1 MLTWPAETLWEQLEP
16 LCPGLSVEVVAE
28 ADSTNTRLLER
39 ARAGD
44 ASACLMVA
52 ERQTAGRGRLGRN
65 WDSSPGASLT
75 FSLALPLAPADW
87 SGLSLVVGVALAEAL
102 HPQLRL
108 KWPNDLWLLSRNEGP
123 LPSSLTPT
131 GGGSGTGPALG
142 ALDTT
147 GRGRK
152 LGGILIETAAAGE
165 RRVAVIGMGLNIR
178 DVQDDPTADVGRA
191 SLVELDAQATA
202 PSTLLRIALPLL
214 QAVQAFE
221 REGFAPWQARYATRD
236 ALAGRG
242 VRLLPA
248 QGPAGEGTA
257 QGVNSQGALLVHT
270 AAGLLTIT
278 SGEVSVRPC

>member
-1 MLTWPAETLWEQLEP
+1 MGRPGAVALGVSMLTWPAETLWEQLEP
-16 LCPGLSVEVVAE
+16 LCPGLSVEVVTE

-44 ASACLMVA
+44 AGACLLVA
-52 ERQTAGRGRLGRN
+52 ERQTAGRGRLGRS

-108 KWPNDLWLLSRNEGP
+108 KWPNDLWLPSRNEGP
-123 LPSSLTPT
+123 
-131 GGGSGTGPALG
+131 
-142 ALDTT
+142 LDTT

-165 RRVAVIGMGLNIR
+165 RRVAVIGVGLNIR
-178 DVQDDPTADVGRA
+178 DAQDDPTADVGRA
-191 SLVELDAQATA
+191 SLAELDEQATA

-214 QAVQAFE
+214 QAVLAFE
-221 REGFAPWQARYATRD
+221 REGFAPWQARYAARD
-236 ALAGRG
+236 ALAGRS

-248 QGPAGEGTA
+248 QGPVEDAPGGTA